1 MTYKTLIPFIL
12 VMNFFGSS
20 SQAGVTDTEVLQQL
34 TDECSA
40 IVQSS
45 SAHHVNTEENYVWCQ
60 SENGYGFSLPL
71 GIS

>member
-1 MTYKTLIPFIL
+1 MTYKTLIPVVLI
-12 VMNFFGSS
+12 MNFFGSPG
-20 SQAGVTDTEVLQQL
+20 QASVTDTEVLQQL

-45 SAHHVNTEENYVWCQ
+45 SAHHVNFEENFVWCQ
-60 SENGYGFSLPL
+60 NEKGHGFSLPL